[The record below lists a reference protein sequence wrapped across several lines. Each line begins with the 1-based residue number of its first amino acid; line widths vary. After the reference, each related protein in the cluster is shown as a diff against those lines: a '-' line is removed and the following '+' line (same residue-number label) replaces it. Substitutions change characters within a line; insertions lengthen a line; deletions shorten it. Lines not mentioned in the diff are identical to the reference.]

1 MVMEEDMAEI
11 WDIYDRYGNRTGRTM
26 KRGIPKEGD
35 YMLCVHI
42 YLLASDNRFLIQKRS
57 ENKESHPGEW
67 DITGGAAISGES
79 SVDAILRETEEEV
92 GIKLDEK
99 DLYYAGRF
107 VKERR
112 IIELFFAKKD
122 FELSDCHVQ
131 KEEVDKVAFVSYDEL
146 VGDILMKRGRS
157 REYVELVSKAAMEFL
172 HGEKCT

>member
-1 MVMEEDMAEI
+1 MIVTGCQSNCNDKRQTVMEEDMTEI

-35 YMLCVHI
+35 YMLCVHMF
-42 YLLASDNRFLIQKRS
+42 LLTSDNRYLIQKRS

-107 VKERR
+107 VKEHR
-112 IIELFFAKKD
+112 IIEIFF
-122 FELSDCHVQ
+122 CQ
-131 KEEVDKVAFVSYDEL
+131 KGF
-146 VGDILMKRGRS
+146 
-157 REYVELVSKAAMEFL
+157 
-172 HGEKCT
+172 

>member
-1 MVMEEDMAEI
+1 MIVVVCRSNRNYKRQTVMEEDMTEI

-42 YLLASDNRFLIQKRS
+42 YLLAFDNRFLIQKRS
-57 ENKESHPGEW
+57 KNKESHPGEW

-112 IIELFFAKKD
+112 IIEIFLLKRILNCQTVTSRKKK
-122 FELSDCHVQ
+122 ST
-131 KEEVDKVAFVSYDEL
+131 K
-146 VGDILMKRGRS
+146 
-157 REYVELVSKAAMEFL
+157 
-172 HGEKCT
+172 